1 MATETPG
8 NERRHGWYDLP
19 SGAAILYEDGYP
31 VRVSDGALDAEDW
44 NEEYITTDSLL
55 QEVQDF
61 VGYTVYLG
69 SWSGA
74 AGEPDATAPVEVHVF
89 VDSSDDPE
97 RTYAAWDELQG
108 DVFRDLNAALEPFAL
123 DVVREDEFNEGMLY
137 AGPAAI
143 YDVIVAAVA
152 GRCAVSR
159 D

>member
-1 MATETPG
+1 MATTST
-8 NERRHGWYDLP
+8 ERRHGWHDLP
-19 SGAAILYEDGYP
+19 CGAAILYEDGYP
-31 VRVSDGALDAEDW
+31 IRVSDAARWGEDIWERIDALT
-44 NEEYITTDSLL
+44 IL

-74 AGEPDATAPVEVHVF
+74 AGEPDATAPVEVHVY

-97 RTYAAWDELQG
+97 RTYEEWEGLQG
-108 DVFRDLNAALEPFAL
+108 DVFGDINVALEPFAL

>member
-1 MATETPG
+1 MTTST
-8 NERRHGWYDLP
+8 ERRHGWYDLP

-31 VRVSDGALDAEDW
+31 VRVSDGALGKEDW
-44 NEEYITTDSLL
+44 DEEYITTDSLL

-61 VGYTVYLG
+61 VGYTCYLG

-97 RTYAAWDELQG
+97 RTYEEWEELQG
-108 DVFRDLNAALEPFAL
+108 DVFGDINAALAPFAC
-123 DVVREDEFNEGMLY
+123 DGVREEECNEGMMY